1 MSEKAK
7 ETLDKMAQALNEL
20 SPEKLEYFSGFAD
33 GVAAVTVKAE
43 VIPPEKKEGKDNAER
58 ES

>member
-43 VIPPEKKEGKDNAER
+43 IIPPEKKETPR
-58 ES
+58 EKEA